1 MGQGQEGS
9 RAGQAGNLTMPRLTV
24 EQETAP
30 SLVSSLPPL
39 LVTALGGFVLVP
51 AKGPL
56 RNDSWFAFG
65 EGCRGIGQTN
75 PG

>member
-1 MGQGQEGS
+1 M
-9 RAGQAGNLTMPRLTV
+9 
-24 EQETAP
+24 EQVPVP
-30 SLVSSLPPL
+30 SLVPSLPPL

-56 RNDSWFAFG
+56 GDDSWFALG

-75 PG
+75 SG